1 MDKELQEYYESLLDL
16 FVHKGWDIY
25 QEDLK
30 RSLDNLSDI
39 RNTSDANM
47 FWFRK
52 GQVEVLETLLG
63 YRNAIEA
70 SYAELTDDKSL

>member
-16 FVHKGWDIY
+16 FVHEGWSKY

-39 RNTSDANM
+39 RNASDANM

-70 SYAELTDDKSL
+70 SYAELTDD

>member
-16 FVHKGWDIY
+16 FVHKGWSVY
-25 QEDLK
+25 QDDLK

-47 FWFRK
+47 FWFSK
-52 GQVEVLETLLG
+52 GQVEVLETLRSEERRVRTEWR
-63 YRNAIEA
+63 YRW
-70 SYAELTDDKSL
+70 ST

>member
-16 FVHKGWDIY
+16 FVHKGWSVY

-30 RSLDNLSDI
+30 RSLDNLSYI

>member
-16 FVHKGWDIY
+16 FVHKGWSVY

-39 RNTSDANM
+39 RNASDANM

-70 SYAELTDDKSL
+70 SHAELTDDQSI

>member
-16 FVHKGWDIY
+16 FVHKGWSVY
-25 QEDLK
+25 QDDLK

-39 RNTSDANM
+39 RNASDANM

-70 SYAELTDDKSL
+70 SHAELTDDQSI